1 MLVLK
6 RPAARYAV
14 LALVGLVLVG
24 GASAT
29 TSSRNVYNNIKTY
42 NRILANVYDKYVDEV
57 DSKELIYASI
67 RGMMD
72 SLDPHSAF
80 LEKKQYDDL
89 MMETQGKYG
98 GVGISIDIRDDWLTV
113 VSPIEGGP
121 AYALGIQ
128 AGDRIIAI
136 EGESTKGITTS
147 DAAKILRGQKG
158 TQVTITIARKGEPA
172 PFDVEITRDVVELK
186 SVPYVGVI
194 RDDIGYLR
202 LSRFSED
209 SGREVEDGL
218 KQLMDQGVKGVIFD
232 LRNNHG
238 GLLTQSVAVSDKF
251 LERGKLISYTQGR
264 AASDRSEYHA
274 TENPT
279 LPMDIPVVVLVNT
292 STASASEIVSGALQD
307 DGRAVILGELT
318 YGKGLVQTLIPLD
331 TDANLKLTTAKWYTP
346 AGRCIQK
353 PFDQEEEED
362 ELAASVDDPAIEVDE
377 PSEVPEKP
385 AVGGIL
391 PDVELEGERLS
402 RYGIELLS
410 QNHFFRFAVNY
421 TSEHEI
427 PRDWRISEDVVD
439 QFRTYLA
446 EQEFDYQSV
455 AQLELERLDK
465 IAKDMEY
472 EESTVAALSALG
484 SRLESEK
491 AKDFEKNRDYVKFEL
506 EREIMSKVWGTE
518 GRYEVT
524 LRDDNQAQAAVD
536 VLLDR
541 ARYEGILSGKQAI
554 AAANPGQPEGTAL
567 GSADSP
573 FVDEN

>member
-1 MLVLK
+1 VLK

-67 RGMMD
+67 RGMMS

-98 GVGISIDIRDDWLTV
+98 GVGISIDIRDEWLTV

-128 AGDRIIAI
+128 AGDRIISI
-136 EGESTKGITTS
+136 EGETTKGITTS

-158 TQVTITIARKGEPA
+158 TRVTITIARKGEPA
-172 PFDVEITRDVVELK
+172 PFEVEITRDVVELK

-218 KQLMDQGVKGVIFD
+218 EQLMDMDVKGVVFD

-238 GLLTQSVAVSDKF
+238 GLLTQSVSVSDKF

-274 TENPT
+274 TEKPT
-279 LPMDIPVVVLVNT
+279 LPMGIPVVVLVNT
-292 STASASEIVSGALQD
+292 STASAAEIVSGALQD

-353 PFDQEEEED
+353 AFDED
-362 ELAASVDDPAIEVDE
+362 EEPTAVAASVEDPAIEVEE
-377 PSEVPEKP
+377 PSELPEQEP
-385 AVGGIL
+385 VGGIQ
-391 PDVELEGERLS
+391 PDIVLEGERLS

-410 QNHFFRFAVNY
+410 QNHFFRFGVNY
-421 TSEHEI
+421 TAENEVV
-427 PRDWRISEDVVD
+427 RDWRISDGVVEEF
-439 QFRTYLA
+439 QAYLA
-446 EQEFDYQSV
+446 EQEFDYQTV
-455 AQLELERLDK
+455 AQIEKERLDK
-465 IAKDMEY
+465 IAEDMEY
-472 EESTVAALSALG
+472 EEATVAALAALG
-484 SRLESEK
+484 DRLESEK
-491 AKDFEKNRDYVKFEL
+491 SKDFEKNRDYVRFEL

-524 LRDDNQAQAAVD
+524 LRDDNQAQEAVD
-536 VLLDR
+536 VLLDL
-541 ARYEGILSGKQAI
+541 ARYERILSGKQAI
-554 AAANPGQPEGTAL
+554 AAASPDNPGDGTI

>member
-1 MLVLK
+1 MLK

-67 RGMMD
+67 RGMMS

-98 GVGISIDIRDDWLTV
+98 GVGISIDIRDEWLTV

-128 AGDRIIAI
+128 AGDRIISI
-136 EGESTKGITTS
+136 EGETTKGITTS

-158 TQVTITIARKGEPA
+158 TRVTITIARKGEPA
-172 PFDVEITRDVVELK
+172 PFEVEITRDVVELK

-218 KQLMDQGVKGVIFD
+218 EQLMDMDVKGVVFD

-238 GLLTQSVAVSDKF
+238 GLLTQSVSVSDKF

-274 TENPT
+274 TEKPT
-279 LPMDIPVVVLVNT
+279 LPMGIPVVVLVNT
-292 STASASEIVSGALQD
+292 STASAAEIVSGALQD

-353 PFDQEEEED
+353 AFDED
-362 ELAASVDDPAIEVDE
+362 EKPTAVAASVEDPAIEVEE
-377 PSEVPEKP
+377 PSELPEQEP
-385 AVGGIL
+385 VGGIQ
-391 PDVELEGERLS
+391 PDIVLEGERLS

-410 QNHFFRFAVNY
+410 QNHFFRFGVNY
-421 TSEHEI
+421 TAENEI
-427 PRDWRISEDVVD
+427 VRDWRISDGVVEEF
-439 QFRTYLA
+439 QAYLA
-446 EQEFDYQSV
+446 EQEFDYQTV
-455 AQLELERLDK
+455 AQIEMERLDK
-465 IAKDMEY
+465 IAEDMEY
-472 EESTVAALSALG
+472 EEATVAALAALG
-484 SRLESEK
+484 DRLESEK
-491 AKDFEKNRDYVKFEL
+491 SKDFEKNRDYVRFEL

-524 LRDDNQAQAAVD
+524 LRDDNQAQEAVD
-536 VLLDR
+536 VLLDL
-541 ARYEGILSGKQAI
+541 ARYERILSGKQAI
-554 AAANPGQPEGTAL
+554 AAASPGNSGDGTI